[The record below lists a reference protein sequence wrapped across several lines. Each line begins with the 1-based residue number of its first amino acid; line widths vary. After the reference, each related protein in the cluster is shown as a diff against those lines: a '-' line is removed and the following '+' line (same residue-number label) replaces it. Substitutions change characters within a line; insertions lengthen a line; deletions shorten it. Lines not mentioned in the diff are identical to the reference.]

1 MKKSTEIINL
11 PIISITE
18 GVEIGQVKS
27 IIINPDKFS
36 VDFLTTQQEDWQIGV
51 KAIPFKKVIGVG
63 EYAVTVENDSAIM
76 DLSEIPIANELFNKK
91 ISLIGSRVM
100 TRKGELLGE
109 ISEYHVNDDN
119 GDLVGLSLKVK
130 GEEVIL
136 PITEVITLGKQMVI
150 VSEHA
155 KDSFVIVTD
164 DLESIPV
171 KEEAPSKS
179 VVEPEPV
186 VEQPIISPAVKEE
199 AEQKVNYLKDKQIQ
213 LLINKNVMKDIYN
226 QQGELLIKKGT
237 ILTEKDITSAQG
249 AGPTVFVELSMNVSE

>member
-119 GDLVGLSLKVK
+119 GDLVGLSLKIK

-155 KDSFVIVTD
+155 KENFVVVTD
-164 DLESIPV
+164 DLEKISV
-171 KEEAPSKS
+171 KEVPSHKS
-179 VVEPEPV
+179 VVE
-186 VEQPIISPAVKEE
+186 QPAVSPAIEE
-199 AEQKVNYLKDKQIQ
+199 KTEQKVNDLKEKQVQ
-213 LLINKNVMKDIYN
+213 LLINKNVIKDIYN
-226 QQGELLIKKGT
+226 QNGELLIAKGT
-237 ILTEKDITSAQG
+237 TLTEEHITNAQE
-249 AGPTVFVELSMNVSE
+249 AGPTVFVELSMNVAE